1 MDINKNSQSS
11 AFFRSIANILR
22 KNTWMGVPLHG
33 LIRLSRP
40 KYTMG
45 AVGVIFNANRQV
57 LLVEHVFHPKTPW
70 GLPGGWVNRRED
82 PADTVVRELYEE
94 LSIHVTVE
102 RIIALSTDSHF
113 GNHIDLAYLCHT
125 TDAVGKLSKELLAY
139 QWFDLDNMPRVLKFH
154 NYAIQQ
160 AQQFI

>member
-1 MDINKNSQSS
+1 MNVNNNSQSS

-22 KNTWMGVPLHG
+22 KNTWIVNPLHG

-45 AVGVIFNANRQV
+45 AVGVIFNTNRQV

-70 GLPGGWVNRRED
+70 GLPGGWVNRQEN

-94 LSIHVTVE
+94 LSIRVTVG
-102 RIIALSTDSHF
+102 RIIALSTDSQF
-113 GNHIDLAYLCHT
+113 GNHVDFAYLCHT
-125 TDAVGKLSKELLAY
+125 TDMVGKLSRELLAY
-139 QWFDLDNMPRVLKFH
+139 QWFDLDKLPRILEFH
-154 NYAIQQ
+154 KYAIQQ